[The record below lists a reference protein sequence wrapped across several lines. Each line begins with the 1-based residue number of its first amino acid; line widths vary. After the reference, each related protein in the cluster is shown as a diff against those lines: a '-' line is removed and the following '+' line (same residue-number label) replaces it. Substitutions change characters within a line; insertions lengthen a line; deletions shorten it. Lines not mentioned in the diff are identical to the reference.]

1 MKLRH
6 LPLIAAIGLFSTVT
20 LAAGYTGPGAT
31 PTTTTVKAALEA
43 ADDTPVVLQGTIVKR
58 IKGDIYE
65 FRDATGSMKV
75 EIDDEDFPPME
86 INDKTRVKL
95 TGDAAR
101 ALGGRAIAVVFVDV
115 TTNGPQS
122 NRPAS
127 LPGGGPF
134 RVPTGRSCGWA
145 YR

>member
-86 INDKTRVKL
+86 INDPHH
-95 TGDAAR
+95 A
-101 ALGGRAIAVVFVDV
+101 
-115 TTNGPQS
+115 
-122 NRPAS
+122 
-127 LPGGGPF
+127 
-134 RVPTGRSCGWA
+134 
-145 YR
+145 

>member
-1 MKLRH
+1 M
-6 LPLIAAIGLFSTVT
+6 
-20 LAAGYTGPGAT
+20 
-31 PTTTTVKAALEA
+31 KAALEA

-95 TGDAAR
+95 TGEVDR
-101 ALGGRAIAVVFVDV
+101 DLVGREIDVEFVEVIKQALNR
-115 TTNGPQS
+115 NGPPPGREAGRFAF
-122 NRPAS
+122 RPGEVA
-127 LPGGGPF
+127 GGL
-134 RVPTGRSCGWA
+134 TGEPLRNPVARSP
-145 YR
+145 R

>member
-75 EIDDEDFPPME
+75 EIDDEDFRQDPGQADRRSRPRPGRPR
-86 INDKTRVKL
+86 DRRRVRRS
-95 TGDAAR
+95 DQ
-101 ALGGRAIAVVFVDV
+101 V
-115 TTNGPQS
+115 
-122 NRPAS
+122 RP
-127 LPGGGPF
+127 
-134 RVPTGRSCGWA
+134 
-145 YR
+145 

>member
-1 MKLRH
+1 M
-6 LPLIAAIGLFSTVT
+6 
-20 LAAGYTGPGAT
+20 
-31 PTTTTVKAALEA
+31 KAALEA

-95 TGDAAR
+95 TGEVDR
-101 ALGGRAIAVVFVDV
+101 DLVGREIDVEFVEVIGSSPDR
-115 TTNGPQS
+115 NGPPPGREAGRFAF
-122 NRPAS
+122 RPGEVA
-127 LPGGGPF
+127 GGL
-134 RVPTGRSCGWA
+134 TGEPLKPL
-145 YR
+145 

>member
-6 LPLIAAIGLFSTVT
+6 LPSSLPSACSPPSPWPPAIPARAL
-20 LAAGYTGPGAT
+20 L

-95 TGDAAR
+95 TGEVDR
-101 ALGGRAIAVVFVDV
+101 DLVGREIDVEFVEV
-115 TTNGPQS
+115 IK
-122 NRPAS
+122 
-127 LPGGGPF
+127 
-134 RVPTGRSCGWA
+134 
-145 YR
+145 

>member
-75 EIDDEDFPPME
+75 EIDDEDFPPAPAPVRPHPARQPAVQR
-86 INDKTRVKL
+86 DR
-95 TGDAAR
+95 R
-101 ALGGRAIAVVFVDV
+101 ALWR
-115 TTNGPQS
+115 TP
-122 NRPAS
+122 
-127 LPGGGPF
+127 
-134 RVPTGRSCGWA
+134 
-145 YR
+145 

>member
-1 MKLRH
+1 M
-6 LPLIAAIGLFSTVT
+6 
-20 LAAGYTGPGAT
+20 
-31 PTTTTVKAALEA
+31 KAALEA

-95 TGDAAR
+95 TGESTATWSAAR
-101 ALGGRAIAVVFVDV
+101 S
-115 TTNGPQS
+115 TS
-122 NRPAS
+122 S
-127 LPGGGPF
+127 
-134 RVPTGRSCGWA
+134 SSK
-145 YR
+145 

>member
-95 TGDAAR
+95 TGEVDR
-101 ALGGRAIAVVFVDV
+101 DLVGREIDVEFVYV
-115 TTNGPQS
+115 IKNAPQP

-127 LPGGGPF
+127 RNRGGPF
-134 RVPTGRSCGWA
+134 RVPTGRSCGRA